1 MDTDSWEGRR
11 HRKELGLVTQT
22 IIPALKKLRKDS
34 ERFHS
39 SLGHTVKPH
48 LTKKKI
54 IEEK

>member
-11 HRKELGLVTQT
+11 HRKELGVVTQT
-22 IIPALKKLRKDS
+22 IIPALEKLRKDS